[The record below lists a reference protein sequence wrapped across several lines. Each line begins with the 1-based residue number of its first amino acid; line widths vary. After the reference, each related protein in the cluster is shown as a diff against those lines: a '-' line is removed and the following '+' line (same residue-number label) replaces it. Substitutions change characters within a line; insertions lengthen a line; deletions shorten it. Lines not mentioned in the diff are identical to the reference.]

1 MADVSIGG
9 ELSPRLHAKRDS
21 IVYSHG
27 WSDGSRTEEMEKTFS
42 RNLSADGEWWNFSSF
57 FFLPL
62 KRTMTFVLF
71 RVWNS
76 RAPCLRFPAIDQ
88 RNLSDDVASLSFGE
102 NRESRN
108 GSLPGTID
116 GKAKLP
122 IYRRWCVLPFLLP
135 RRSTSRIF
143 HHSRGEVFFFFL
155 FDPKRVAEGFQNFRI
170 ARELRDVIVNVN
182 IFVEIRGNIASN
194 REGESKTREE
204 KGKKGNKNK

>member
-42 RNLSADGEWWNFSSF
+42 RNPSADGEWWNFFFFFSSIKENDDFRIISRMKLEGSVSSF
-57 FFLPL
+57 PRDRSTKFIRRCRKFVVRWKSRIE
-62 KRTMTFVLF
+62 KRIFARNDRWKSEIADLSKMVCSTLSTSATFHF
-71 RVWNS
+71 S
-76 RAPCLRFPAIDQ
+76 
-88 RNLSDDVASLSFGE
+88 NLSSLS
-102 NRESRN
+102 
-108 GSLPGTID
+108 
-116 GKAKLP
+116 
-122 IYRRWCVLPFLLP
+122 W
-135 RRSTSRIF
+135 
-143 HHSRGEVFFFFL
+143 RGFFFFL
-155 FDPKRVAEGFQNFRI
+155 FDSKRVAKGFQNFRI

-194 REGESKTREE
+194 RKGESKTREE